1 MTILLTGGT
10 GDTGSHIARILHG
23 RGIPFLVA
31 SRRGQSGVSQPY
43 TGVQFDWD
51 DATTFH
57 YPFETDLAKESPI
70 TAVYLV
76 CQIGNTSVLEK
87 MRPFIDLAFKE
98 KGVKRFVLL
107 SSSQVTKGGP
117 YYGEVHTY
125 FEEIGVEYAVLRP
138 SWFFSEY
145 LLTSYY

>member
-10 GDTGSHIARILHG
+10 GDTGSHIARILHS
-23 RGIPFLVA
+23 RDIPFLVA

-76 CQIGNTSVLEK
+76 CQIGNTSMLEK
-87 MRPFIDLAFKE
+87 LRPFIDLAFKE

-107 SSSQVTKGGP
+107 SASQIAKGGP

-125 FEEIGVEYAVLRP
+125 FDEIGVEYAVLRP
-138 SWFFSEY
+138 SWFFSEFP
-145 LLTSYY
+145 LTS